1 MFFKSEGVFPP
12 VIMEDWTR
20 RIFIERAD
28 LFLKIMNERWL
39 KTEALVDGM
48 IRLLKDFN
56 IESGRILDLCCGNGR
71 VAISF
76 AKKGFRAVGIDFSP
90 VFIEDARERARELGV
105 SKRASFI
112 CGDARR
118 LLSLVP
124 RDACFDVVTSVWTS
138 IGYYDKSEDLAVF
151 KQARRLTREGGVL
164 FIAETVHRD
173 SLNLRFCPSS
183 FTLHEDIVLVEEA
196 RWDALTSRL
205 RTTWSFYV
213 KNGDDLRFIDRIVF
227 DIYVYS
233 VSELASML
241 REAGWET
248 VATYGNLATRQQFSP
263 WTELN
268 LVAKT
273 INTEH
278 ECAQKTVA

>member
-1 MFFKSEGVFPP
+1 
-12 VIMEDWTR
+12 
-20 RIFIERAD
+20 
-28 LFLKIMNERWL
+28 MNERWL

>member
-1 MFFKSEGVFPP
+1 M
-12 VIMEDWTR
+12 IMEDWIR

-39 KTEALVDGM
+39 KTEALVDEM

-76 AKKGFRAVGIDFSP
+76 AKKGFRAVGIDLSP
-90 VFIEDARERARELGV
+90 VFIEDAKERARELGV
-105 SKRASFI
+105 SKRTSFI

-124 RDACFDVVTSVWTS
+124 KDACFDVVTSVWTS

-151 KQARRLTREGGVL
+151 KQARRLTRDGGVL

-183 FTLHEDIVLVEEA
+183 FTLHEDIVLVEETS
-196 RWDALTSRL
+196 WDALTSKL
-205 RTTWSFYV
+205 RTTWSFYA
-213 KNGDDLRFIDRIVF
+213 KNGNDLKFIDRIVF
-227 DIYVYS
+227 NIYVYS

-248 VATYGNLATRQQFSP
+248 VATYGNLATRQPFSP

-273 INTEH
+273 INTGHDEK
-278 ECAQKTVA
+278 E

>member
-1 MFFKSEGVFPP
+1 MR
-12 VIMEDWTR
+12 DWTR

-28 LFLKIMNERWL
+28 LFLKIMNEKWI

-71 VAISF
+71 VAITF

-90 VFIEDARERARELGV
+90 MFIEDAKEKARELGV
-105 SKRASFI
+105 SKRTSFI

-124 RDACFDVVTSVWTS
+124 KDAFFDVVTSVWTS
-138 IGYYDKSEDLAVF
+138 IGYYSKDEDLSVF
-151 KQARRLTREGGVL
+151 KQARKLTRDGGIL

-173 SLNLRFCPSS
+173 SLNLSFCPSS
-183 FTLHEDIVLVEEA
+183 FTLYENIVLVEE
-196 RWDALTSRL
+196 RKWDVLTSKL
-205 RTTWSFYV
+205 RTTWSFYA
-213 KNGDDLRFIDRIVF
+213 KNGDNLRLIDRIMF

-248 VATYGNLATRQQFSP
+248 VATYGNLATGQLFSP

-273 INTEH
+273 TNMQHDEKGSGTTQFFKKTERSL
-278 ECAQKTVA
+278 KD